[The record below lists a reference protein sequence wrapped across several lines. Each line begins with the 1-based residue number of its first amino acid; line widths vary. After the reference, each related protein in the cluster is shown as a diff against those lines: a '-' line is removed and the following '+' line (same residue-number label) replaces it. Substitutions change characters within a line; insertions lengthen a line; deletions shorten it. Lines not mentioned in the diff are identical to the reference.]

1 MMFVKGNKFSFF
13 SFLFFFYFFFSS
25 LQMKPETPAAIDRMM
40 AGSLAKSWLGSPYE
54 GH

>member
-13 SFLFFFYFFFSS
+13 SFFFPSTFFSS

-40 AGSLAKSWLGSPYE
+40 AGLLAKSWLGSPYE